1 MPSDD
6 TSPVSESGL
15 LQPGEVFAERYEVL
29 QLLGNG
35 GTSTVYK
42 VWDRLPREIIALKLI
57 DPAAAGNPTMLEY
70 FKREISLARR
80 LSHPNVVRIHDLG
93 EHQGQLYISMEY
105 IEGRTLAALLAQ
117 RQRLSV
123 GQFLVI
129 FDQLCDGLAYVHSRG
144 VMHRDIKPQNIMADK
159 DGTLKLMDFG
169 LARSSTSS
177 PTRGIAVGTPA
188 YMSPEQ
194 IMGKPL
200 TDAADIYSCG
210 AMFFE
215 MLTGQRPL
223 AAMNWADRCTAK
235 PPHFPPDLQGISHEL
250 AESIRKCMEPDPSQ
264 RFQSVAELVLA
275 TKRASQ
281 PKLRTSFGDLLTEE
295 PGDLDKLRPLF
306 LKLISALAGVQQSGL
321 THAQLSPRSIKITEA
336 GDVHI
341 DMAVTAGAGGTVVI
355 REPQYAPPD
364 VSTGVVSDI
373 YSLGII
379 FYEIL
384 LGWKSF
390 RIEFELVLK
399 QGSELAWLEWHG
411 NPETTARPL
420 SEVVPGFPPDVSEVI
435 AMMIAKRPQQRF
447 QSYSAVGTALRRTT
461 EPATKAAP
469 AQPIAAQPVEKTK
482 KQLKQEAALIK
493 QQLAEQAKTTPDG
506 EGERRP
512 VPKVLL
518 IGGVAAVLAVG
529 LVSMFAFKRTPAA
542 KPVPAAKT
550 TALPGTE
557 AKAVAPTPTQFG
569 ELPKSI
575 QTSTGTMMLVPDG
588 EFVSGTQGKTAKLAS
603 YYMDKTEVTNAAYRM
618 FCDATKRPYPKNPT
632 WDRQYFDK
640 PDYPVLN
647 VSWNDAR
654 EFAAWA
660 GKRLPSEDEWEKA
673 ARGTEGR
680 TYPWGNWSQSTA
692 ANLKGSEDGH
702 VNAAPVGSFPY
713 DESPFGV
720 LDMEGNAE
728 EWVAG
733 DFGDGKKVVRGGGF
747 TATVEHASVTSRRGE
762 SPDLAPAVFSNIGF
776 RCAATPDT
784 AMQIKK

>member
-1 MPSDD
+1 
-6 TSPVSESGL
+6 
-15 LQPGEVFAERYEVL
+15 
-29 QLLGNG
+29 
-35 GTSTVYK
+35 
-42 VWDRLPREIIALKLI
+42 
-57 DPAAAGNPTMLEY
+57 MLEY

-105 IEGRTLAALLAQ
+105 IEGRTLAALLSQ

-281 PKLRTSFGDLLTEE
+281 PKQRTTFGDLLSEGPAE
-295 PGDLDKLRPLF
+295 LDKVMPLF
-306 LKLISALAGVQQSGL
+306 LKVISALSGVQQSGL
-321 THAQLSPRSIKITEA
+321 THAQLAPRSIKISEA
-336 GDVHI
+336 GDVQV

-373 YSLGII
+373 YSLGFI

-384 LGWKSF
+384 LGWKAF
-390 RIEFELVLK
+390 RIEFEMVLK
-399 QGSELAWLEWHG
+399 LGSDLAWMEWHG
-411 NPETTARPL
+411 NPETTARL
-420 SEVVPGFPPDVSEVI
+420 LNEVMPDFSPEVSEAI
-435 AMMIAKRPQQRF
+435 AMMMAKRPQQRF
-447 QSYSAVGTALRRTT
+447 QSFSAVGTALRRAM
-461 EPATKAAP
+461 EPGVKTAP
-469 AQPIAAQPVEKTK
+469 KPETLPEPQPVEKTT
-482 KQLKQEAALIK
+482 KQLKQEAAVQMQPQSRTSL
-493 QQLAEQAKTTPDG
+493 
-506 EGERRP
+506 RRRSGFAAG
-512 VPKVLL
+512 PKILV
-518 IGGVAAVLAVG
+518 IGAVAAVIIVS
-529 LVSMFAFKRTPAA
+529 LVSMFAFKRSPAA
-542 KPVPAAKT
+542 KPVPVEAA
-550 TALPGTE
+550 ALPD
-557 AKAVAPTPTQFG
+557 AAPKNAPPAAAIYG
-569 ELPKSI
+569 DLPKSI
-575 QTSTGTMMLVPDG
+575 QTPTGIMMLVPEG
-588 EFVSGTQGKTAKLAS
+588 EFLRGTPGKTVKLPA
-603 YYMDKTEVTNAAYRM
+603 YYIDKTEVTNAAYRM

-632 WDRQYFDK
+632 WDRRSFEK
-640 PDYPVLN
+640 ADYPVLN
-647 VSWNDAR
+647 ISWNDAR
-654 EFAAWA
+654 EFAA
-660 GKRLPSEDEWEKA
+660 S
-673 ARGTEGR
+673 GR
-680 TYPWGNWSQSTA
+680 
-692 ANLKGSEDGH
+692 
-702 VNAAPVGSFPY
+702 
-713 DESPFGV
+713 
-720 LDMEGNAE
+720 
-728 EWVAG
+728 
-733 DFGDGKKVVRGGGF
+733 
-747 TATVEHASVTSRRGE
+747 
-762 SPDLAPAVFSNIGF
+762 
-776 RCAATPDT
+776 
-784 AMQIKK
+784 